1 MPYYKKDPNPNN
13 LTTRE
18 YIVRYKEYSEV
29 KKITLQLDIETALED
44 ATKLLSAYQLISII
58 YKDYKSHVGI
68 VYSKHGIDFWK

>member
-18 YIVRYKEYSEV
+18 YIVRYKEYAEV
-29 KKITLQLDIETALED
+29 KKITLQLNIATALED
-44 ATKLLSAYQLISII
+44 ATKLLSAYILISII

>member
-18 YIVRYKEYSEV
+18 YIVRYKEYAEV
-29 KKITLQLDIETALED
+29 KKITLQLNIATALED
-44 ATKLLSAYQLISII
+44 VTKLLSAYILISII

>member
-18 YIVRYKEYSEV
+18 YIVRYKEYAEV
-29 KKITLQLDIETALED
+29 KKITLQLNIATALED
-44 ATKLLSAYQLISII
+44 ATKLLSAYILISII

-68 VYSKHGIDFWK
+68 VYSKHGIECWK